1 MRLSQLECLAR
12 SKLSEQKLRDRSL
25 SLGLRR
31 ISWGRAWLLAVCCVA
46 LVLNLGATGVLA
58 ARAPAV
64 LTACSFKALTS
75 AVPRVVGS
83 SCSAATGRSASL
95 PRSICPRAS
104 RSRSTARAMP
114 SPSTGCRRHSCST
127 LREGVGCN
135 LRIWRLSRGDAHL
148 PGSSGWPARSPC
160 CLSAGCSTCS
170 GSGPRPTRRT
180 LRSPCSATGWPF

>member
-75 AVPRVVGS
+75 AVPRGGLVVFGCDGTIGFTSPINLSKGQSVTLDGS
-83 SCSAATGRSASL
+83 GHAVAFDGMSKTQLFDLAG
-95 PRSICPRAS
+95 
-104 RSRSTARAMP
+104 
-114 SPSTGCRRHSCST
+114 GCRVQSQDLAS
-127 LREGVGCN
+127 EQG
-135 LRIWRLSRGDAHL
+135 
-148 PGSSGWPARSPC
+148 
-160 CLSAGCSTCS
+160 
-170 GSGPRPTRRT
+170 
-180 LRSPCSATGWPF
+180 